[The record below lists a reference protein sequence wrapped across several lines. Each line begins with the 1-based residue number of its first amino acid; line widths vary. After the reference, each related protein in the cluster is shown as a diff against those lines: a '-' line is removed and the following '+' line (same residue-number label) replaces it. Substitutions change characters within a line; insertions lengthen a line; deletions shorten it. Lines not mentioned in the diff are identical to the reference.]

1 MPAMTVLAAQDS
13 MPEDI
18 HVWYF
23 LACKNCARSSS
34 VMPGGSGS
42 FPAGNSGATRGK
54 EVMLALLV
62 KNSKYFVQLVDYY
75 LAKASLRKH

>member
-1 MPAMTVLAAQDS
+1 MTVLAAHDS

-23 LACKNCARSSS
+23 FACKNCARSSS

-42 FPAGNSGATRGK
+42 FPAGNSGATKGK

-62 KNSKYFVQLVDYY
+62 NLLSKYFVRVVDYC
-75 LAKASLRKH
+75 LAEPSLCKH